1 MRFGFCPVSFLK
13 CSTVSFK
20 ASVRIYDSLH
30 VSGTSSR
37 ESGRI
42 CDGPGVGGVAGAG

>member
-1 MRFGFCPVSFLK
+1 MAVLVGFGVCPVSFLK
-13 CSTVSFK
+13 CSTVSLR
-20 ASVRIYDSLH
+20 ASQSVYDSFD

-42 CDGPGVGGVAGAG
+42 VDGVG